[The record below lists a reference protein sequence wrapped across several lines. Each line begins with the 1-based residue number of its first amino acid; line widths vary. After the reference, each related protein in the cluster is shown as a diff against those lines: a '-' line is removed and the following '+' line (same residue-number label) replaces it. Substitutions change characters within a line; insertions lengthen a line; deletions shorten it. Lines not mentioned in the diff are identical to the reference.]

1 MDTRIRELRRALGMT
16 QQELADK
23 LGIGRTII
31 SNYEIGRSSMSD
43 AVLRLIVTTF
53 GVNEVWLRTGEGDMF
68 RPLSRREE
76 LADFAGD
83 VLAGNVSHSVEALV
97 LLAKRL
103 PESVVDLAMDEL
115 RRILAEQDAEDS
127 KTPVSNLDTGEEK
140 AAEK

>member
-53 GVNEVWLRTGEGDMF
+53 GVSEIWLRTGEGDMF
-68 RPLSRREE
+68 AAEDSIEQLRLLICAAVEQAIPL
-76 LADFAGD
+76 
-83 VLAGNVSHSVEALV
+83 
-97 LLAKRL
+97 
-103 PESVVDLAMDEL
+103 L
-115 RRILAEQDAEDS
+115 RRILTEQDAENREAAPS
-127 KTPVSNLDTGEEK
+127 TA
-140 AAEK
+140 AAEKKTRER

>member
-53 GVNEVWLRTGEGDMF
+53 GVSEIWLYTGEGDMF
-68 RPLSRREE
+68 RSLSRREE

-97 LLAKRL
+97 LLVKRL
-103 PESVVDLAMDEL
+103 PESVIDLAMDEL
-115 RRILAEQDAEDS
+115 RRILAEQDAENS
-127 KTPVSNLDTGEEK
+127 K
-140 AAEK
+140 AAPSGGAAERKTMEG